1 MSSQDE
7 LQKKYAIT
15 RKVLREWESSLQK
28 THFEFD
34 SSFIR
39 YMVNKQKKNGYEKY
53 NDEKL
58 YHYLLKSDKTG
69 ELYKEAQRGM
79 VLWNEWID
87 LGVLL
92 RQLNRPRSKSV

>member
-7 LQKKYAIT
+7 LQKKYAIA
-15 RKVLREWESSLQK
+15 RKMLRQWESSLQK
-28 THFEFD
+28 THFEFV

-39 YMVNKQKKNGYEKY
+39 YMVNKQNGYEKY

-58 YHYLLKSDKTG
+58 YHYLLKSDKNG
-69 ELYKEAQRGM
+69 DLYKEAQRGM

-87 LGVLL
+87 LGIHLG
-92 RQLNRPRSKSV
+92 QLNRPRSKSV